1 MTFTAMYSVRLDEG
15 LEVFNDLVSG
25 ERSPQPGAGGF
36 EASLYHGESGVF
48 LTPRSAP
55 DDFILQLEKRGP
67 EKEYLRFDHQEIA
80 CLEAARAAFGFAGL
94 SAIIRRTSRQVTGK
108 TIVDTFKGITF
119 RATLRDG
126 TEFDHDRFSFG
137 QKRLLTFLWYAAPN
151 VDGPI
156 IADELANGLHHAW
169 IDTCMRTIGDRQ
181 AFLATQ
187 NPLIFDFLEFASA
200 EQARVSL
207 VRCSPGETESGAA
220 QWRWNN
226 LTTDEAERLFIAYE
240 ARFQHVSELLRVEG
254 LW

>member
-1 MTFTAMYSVRLDEG
+1 MENRG
-15 LEVFNDLVSG
+15 
-25 ERSPQPGAGGF
+25 
-36 EASLYHGESGVF
+36 
-48 LTPRSAP
+48 SA
-55 DDFILQLEKRGP
+55 E
-67 EKEYLRFDHQEIA
+67 EYLRMDHREVA
-80 CLEAARAAFGFAGL
+80 CLDGARVAFGFAGL
-94 SAIIRRTSRQVTGK
+94 SGIVRRTSRQVVGT
-108 TIVDTFKGITF
+108 TQIDTFKGITF

-137 QKRLLTFLWYAAPN
+137 QKRLLTFLWYAASN

-169 IDTCMRTIGDRQ
+169 IDICMRTIGDRQ

-200 EQARVSL
+200 DEARVSL
-207 VRCSPGETESGAA
+207 VRCSTGETESGAT
-220 QWRWNN
+220 QRRWNN
-226 LTTDEAERLFIAYE
+226 LTTDEAERLFLAYE